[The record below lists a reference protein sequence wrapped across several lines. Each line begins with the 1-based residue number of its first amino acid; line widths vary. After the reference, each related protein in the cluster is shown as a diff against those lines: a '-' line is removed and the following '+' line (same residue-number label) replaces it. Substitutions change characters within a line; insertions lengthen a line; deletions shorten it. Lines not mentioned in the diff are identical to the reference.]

1 MLIWVLHKDLDMVNG
16 HQHDSL
22 HPMPLPVR
30 VSYTSR
36 HYSAAA
42 LPLNVTHHIY
52 TLYMFVSCQFH
63 EITFKSPFQ
72 CIE

>member
-22 HPMPLPVR
+22 HPMPLPVC

-36 HYSAAA
+36 HHSAAA

-52 TLYMFVSCQFH
+52 SLCMFYVSFMKLH
-63 EITFKSPFQ
+63 LNLHSSV
-72 CIE
+72 